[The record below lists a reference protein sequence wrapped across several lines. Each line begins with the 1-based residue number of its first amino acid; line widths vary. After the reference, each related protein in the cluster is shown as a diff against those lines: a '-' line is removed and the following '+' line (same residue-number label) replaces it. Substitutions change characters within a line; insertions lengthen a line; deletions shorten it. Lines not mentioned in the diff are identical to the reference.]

1 MNSLSQYIA
10 GVIRAVAREIF
21 DQEVDITHLSTNTE
35 HLDDVRKQEH
45 SVFHVFITKTKEERI
60 RPEGLEMDI
69 LTKEVDNVKDN
80 SELYVINSLQENTN
94 EDISEK

>member
-80 SELYVINSLQENTN
+80 SELYVINSLQEKN
-94 EDISEK
+94 EWRY